1 MRRCCQDVVSIRRP
15 RRRASGVARARVG
28 GGRSGIVVLEQ
39 FKLSAQVLFCRG
51 AELVLA
57 EKARINKR
65 SKTEEASVDGCTRD
79 FSE

>member
-1 MRRCCQDVVSIRRP
+1 M
-15 RRRASGVARARVG
+15 
-28 GGRSGIVVLEQ
+28 VLEQ